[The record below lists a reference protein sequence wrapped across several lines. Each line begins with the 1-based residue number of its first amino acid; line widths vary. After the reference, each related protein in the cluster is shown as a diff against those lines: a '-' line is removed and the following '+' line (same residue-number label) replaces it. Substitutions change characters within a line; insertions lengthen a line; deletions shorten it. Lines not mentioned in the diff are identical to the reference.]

1 MAIYK
6 QEFNNNLESYSNDT
20 DSTQLVYG
28 KLRFYLRHV
37 CVATIIQGLYGNSE
51 RPITPHP
58 VYEDVEFWRV
68 DTYT

>member
-1 MAIYK
+1 MI
-6 QEFNNNLESYSNDT
+6 SNHIRMIQIL
-20 DSTQLVYG
+20 QLVYG

-37 CVATIIQGLYGNSE
+37 CVVTIIQGLYGYSE

>member
-1 MAIYK
+1 MI
-6 QEFNNNLESYSNDT
+6 QVL
-20 DSTQLVYG
+20 QLAYG

-37 CVATIIQGLYGNSE
+37 CVVTIIHGLYGYSE

-58 VYEDVEFWRV
+58 VYEDVELWRV